1 MTAMTNETSQSY
13 ADKMRKHLP
22 KEAYREIKLKLDT
35 ASDETCIRIKE
46 LKLKNTYVTLILSIL
61 FGIFG
66 VDRLYVGDIKLG
78 IGKMA
83 LGIVGYLF
91 GGFGTVGFAVQLLS
105 YVWWIEDIFFSYR
118 LGRRKNAERI
128 YEILNNK

>member
-1 MTAMTNETSQSY
+1 MTSEVRQKY
-13 ADKMRKHLP
+13 IEKIRKHLP
-22 KEAYREIKLKLDT
+22 KETYRDISLKLES
-35 ASDETCIRIKE
+35 AREEAIIRVQKT
-46 LKLKNTYVTLILSIL
+46 KLKNTYITLILSIF

-83 LGIVGYLF
+83 LGIVGYIF
-91 GGFGTVGFAVQLLS
+91 GGFGTVGFAISLLS

-118 LGRRKNAERI
+118 LGRRKNAERL
-128 YEILNNK
+128 YGILNNN